1 MKGDAG
7 VEWRYKHTYTYIY
20 MYVYHCCWFSAI
32 QSISV
37 YFSLWLFVLTRNIF
51 QELSAPLSLHLTS
64 QPSSTWLWLDFIQNM
79 RGLFVLEPCRAALL
93 LLFRE
98 LLRIDGAIT
107 KPSKRTHTAT
117 EGGLN
122 TERYS
127 ELGFW
132 ELEIWGRESFQK
144 KEREVK
150 QRLMVTH

>member
-7 VEWRYKHTYTYIY
+7 VEWWYIY
-20 MYVYHCCWFSAI
+20 IYLYVCISLLLILCH
-32 QSISV
+32 SIHFRV
-37 YFSLWLFVLTRNIF
+37 FPLWLFVFTRNIF
-51 QELSAPLSLHLTS
+51 QELSARLSLHLTS
-64 QPSSTWLWLDFIQNM
+64 QPSSTRLWLDFIQNM
-79 RGLFVLEPCRAALL
+79 RGLFVLEHCRAALL

-122 TERYS
+122 TEHYS

-132 ELEIWGRESFQK
+132 ELEIWERESFQK